1 MSISVEIYTGG
12 KDLNIAVIFAG
23 GTGKRMN
30 TKSMPKQFLEVHGKP
45 VIIYTLEKF
54 DNHPEIDRI
63 VLVCL
68 ESWIPYAKKLFAKF
82 QITKV
87 IDVVPGGKTGQESI
101 YNGIVVAHRHS
112 SSASDIVL
120 IHDGVRPMIDED
132 IITSCLSCV
141 REHGNAITTTPAIE
155 TIFVNGRNGQVGNIF
170 NRSRCMMARA
180 PQCFYL
186 KDIYAAHQKARAEE
200 KTDFIDSAMLMQYY
214 GAKLYTVD
222 GPVENIKITTPMDF
236 YLFRAMLDAKENMQ
250 IVGV

>member
-1 MSISVEIYTGG
+1 MNT
-12 KDLNIAVIFAG
+12 AVIFAG

-30 TKSMPKQFLEVHGKP
+30 TKSVPKQFLELHGKP

-54 DNHPEIDRI
+54 DNHPEIDQI

-68 ESWIPYAKKLFAKF
+68 EPWIPYAKKLLAKF

-87 IDVVPGGKTGQESI
+87 VDVIPGGKTGQESI
-101 YNGIVVAHRHS
+101 YNGIVAAHHYS

-132 IITSCLSCV
+132 TITSCLSCV
-141 REHGNAITTTPAIE
+141 RKNGNAVTTTPAIE
-155 TIFVNGRNGQVGNIF
+155 TIFVNEQDGRVGNIF
-170 NRSRCMMARA
+170 NRSKCTMARA

-186 KDIYAAHQKARAEE
+186 KDIYAAHQKARAEG

-214 GAKLYTVD
+214 GASLYTVD

>member
-1 MSISVEIYTGG
+1 MNV
-12 KDLNIAVIFAG
+12 AVIFAG

-30 TKSMPKQFLEVHGKP
+30 TKSVPKQFLELHGKP

-54 DNHPEIDRI
+54 DNHPEIDQI

-68 ESWIPYAKKLFAKF
+68 ESWIPYAKKLLSKF

-87 IDVVPGGKTGQESI
+87 ADVVPGGKTGQESI
-101 YNGIVVAHRHS
+101 YNGIAAAHRLS
-112 SSASDIVL
+112 SDVSDVVL

-132 IITSCLSCV
+132 TITSCLSCV

-155 TIFVNGRNGQVGNIF
+155 TIFVNGQDGQVGDIF
-170 NRSRCMMARA
+170 NRSRCTMARA

-186 KDIYAAHQKARAEE
+186 KDIYAAHQKARAEG

-214 GAKLYTVD
+214 GATLYTVD

>member
-1 MSISVEIYTGG
+1 
-12 KDLNIAVIFAG
+12 
-23 GTGKRMN
+23 MN
-30 TKSMPKQFLEVHGKP
+30 TKSVPKQFLELHGKP
-45 VIIYTLEKF
+45 VIIYTLERF
-54 DNHPEIDRI
+54 DNHPEIDQI

-68 ESWIPYAKKLFAKF
+68 EPWILYAKKLLAKF

-87 IDVVPGGKTGQESI
+87 VDVVPGGKTGQESI
-101 YNGIVVAHRHS
+101 YNGIVAAQRLS

-120 IHDGVRPMIDED
+120 IHDGVRPMIDEET
-132 IITSCLSCV
+132 ITSCLSCV
-141 REHGNAITTTPAIE
+141 RKNGNAVTTTPAIE
-155 TIFVNGRNGQVGNIF
+155 TIFINGQDGQVGDIF
-170 NRSRCMMARA
+170 NRSKCTMARA

-186 KDIYAAHQKARAEE
+186 KDIYAAHQKARAEG
-200 KTDFIDSAMLMQYY
+200 KMDFIDSAMLMQYY